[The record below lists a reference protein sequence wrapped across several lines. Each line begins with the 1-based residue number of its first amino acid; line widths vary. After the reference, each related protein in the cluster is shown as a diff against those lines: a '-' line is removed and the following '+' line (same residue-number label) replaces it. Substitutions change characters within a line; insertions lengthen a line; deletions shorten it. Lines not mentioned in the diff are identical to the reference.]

1 MKFKRRKSI
10 KEDKC
15 RSEISQT
22 KFIPFQGHWDENII
36 ITKNNELMSTI
47 QVEGFSFETA
57 DDDDLDIKK
66 EILNT
71 LFKSVAGGDC
81 ALYFHIIR
89 KRESASVPGDF
100 DNKFCRK
107 LNDAWREKH
116 EGKISFKNDLY
127 VTVVKKEDTEGAVG
141 KTAGMFSKITQVADA
156 EAQDIVMR
164 DKAKS
169 LKEITSRLM
178 GSLKSYKPKLLG
190 IRENEKGSFSEVF
203 EFFGQIINGGIHSNM
218 MVPTTN
224 ADKYLSKQRI
234 YFGKT
239 ALEMRDEKGQSRFG
253 GAITIKEY
261 PSSTNAG
268 MLDSLL
274 QLPFEMIVTHAFYF
288 SNFTLQGSFWAQLPT
303 NFEYI
308 ARPSVINT
316 LNLVGLCSLHNYPYG
331 KRVGNHWGPAVTD
344 LDTTSGTPFYFNFH
358 VRDVGHSMIIGPTGA
373 GKTVM
378 LGFLAAMSQKYKP
391 DMFFFDKD
399 RGAEIMIRAI
409 GGTFTIL
416 NPAKK
421 MGFNPLKLEDSP
433 ENREFLFE
441 LLTAL
446 ASESGKYDLTPE
458 EKEQI
463 IEAIKGNYK
472 LPFEARVLRNIAPF
486 FGLEKPGSIASRL
499 RVWHSGE
506 ARAGVFDNDE
516 DGLSF
521 DGKRVHGFEM
531 APILESPDALGPV
544 LLYVF
549 HRINMTLTG
558 SPTVIILD
566 EAWALLDNPVFAP
579 KIKNWLKVLRKLNG
593 MVVFAT
599 QSPEDVANSRIS
611 ETLVQQTSTQI
622 FLANMKATSVYQEV
636 FKLSN
641 REYALKICK
650 FFILI
655 FTALLIFLAAED
667 SFAQTDPIPPIPE
680 NPNFRISTDCSD
692 YPGFINKIV
701 NCVTGMVKYSVL
713 EELLT
718 KVHGAFVQAANGAII
733 VYLML
738 FGFKLM
744 LGGVDNIKSEI
755 FIVSITCVMI
765 LYMNNTTKIIDVVK
779 LFIKGQSE
787 FANAATVAISESP
800 LNNPDGTQEIVCVG
814 PFATDADGEIIYRD
828 GVPRPIEVDGERV
841 TFNVWQ
847 RVDCVIGYI
856 MGVHPAFERT
866 GQFFDRN
873 VKKDSGGA
881 TVDKRRYNYEMFAG
895 PDNPFAN
902 MAEDPFTFLAD
913 PEKAKVTENFES
925 FLSFSLVSIGLSMLF
940 SDSMGIIVMLTGL
953 FIIFLM
959 IAAFGQA
966 ALIYIT
972 SLFAIV
978 VLALFAP
985 IIIPLFLFKFTRK
998 IFDFWLQMFFTYML
1012 QPGIMLAYL
1021 TFMVFVLQYV
1031 INYKGA
1037 SSNGVEGKS
1046 LISYH
1051 FGESF
1056 IKADTAPW
1064 DPVSYVENL
1073 ESSFSDNNKTFSQF
1087 SKMTESSIID
1097 IQDVDT
1103 YSSLLAS
1110 DDLQKRAAQIELIE
1124 RVNVADTFK
1133 NVSGRT
1139 ANLSGVKKES
1149 ISLPYHKFYTG
1160 VDVKGGAEKQFFGNI
1175 GGGILAN
1182 MSSSDFIQRI
1192 LKDDEFFK
1200 EISELNAEDQVKAF
1214 QDKINYMQILLVVF
1228 LTISVTFAFM
1238 QNVMAFGNEMAGAGT
1253 LPVAQAVNVY
1263 NGLTSKMAANINR

>member
-288 SNFTLQGSFWAQLPT
+288 SNRGAAITQMGLQQSRMRSAGDKSISQTEQLTIAMDMAQSGEIGFGKHHMSVFVYRDDLEDLEMNLSDIYSKMVDVSITPTKESFTLQGSFWAQLPT

-641 REYALKICK
+641 REYALIKY
-650 FFILI
+650 
-655 FTALLIFLAAED
+655 TDPGSRYFLVKQGED
-667 SFAQTDPIPPIPE
+667 SVVA
-680 NPNFRISTDCSD
+680 RIDLSGMED
-692 YPGFINKIV
+692 YIE
-701 NCVTGMVKYSVL
+701 VL
-713 EELLT
+713 SARADT
-718 KVHGAFVQAANGAII
+718 VR
-733 VYLML
+733 
-738 FGFKLM
+738 
-744 LGGVDNIKSEI
+744 
-755 FIVSITCVMI
+755 I
-765 LYMNNTTKIIDVVK
+765 LDKIIDK
-779 LFIKGQSE
+779 TGDNPDDWLDEFIKQ
-787 FANAATVAISESP
+787 V
-800 LNNPDGTQEIVCVG
+800 
-814 PFATDADGEIIYRD
+814 R
-828 GVPRPIEVDGERV
+828 
-841 TFNVWQ
+841 
-847 RVDCVIGYI
+847 
-856 MGVHPAFERT
+856 
-866 GQFFDRN
+866 
-873 VKKDSGGA
+873 KK
-881 TVDKRRYNYEMFAG
+881 
-895 PDNPFAN
+895 
-902 MAEDPFTFLAD
+902 
-913 PEKAKVTENFES
+913 
-925 FLSFSLVSIGLSMLF
+925 
-940 SDSMGIIVMLTGL
+940 
-953 FIIFLM
+953 
-959 IAAFGQA
+959 
-966 ALIYIT
+966 
-972 SLFAIV
+972 
-978 VLALFAP
+978 
-985 IIIPLFLFKFTRK
+985 
-998 IFDFWLQMFFTYML
+998 
-1012 QPGIMLAYL
+1012 
-1021 TFMVFVLQYV
+1021 
-1031 INYKGA
+1031 
-1037 SSNGVEGKS
+1037 
-1046 LISYH
+1046 
-1051 FGESF
+1051 
-1056 IKADTAPW
+1056 
-1064 DPVSYVENL
+1064 
-1073 ESSFSDNNKTFSQF
+1073 
-1087 SKMTESSIID
+1087 
-1097 IQDVDT
+1097 
-1103 YSSLLAS
+1103 
-1110 DDLQKRAAQIELIE
+1110 
-1124 RVNVADTFK
+1124 
-1133 NVSGRT
+1133 
-1139 ANLSGVKKES
+1139 
-1149 ISLPYHKFYTG
+1149 
-1160 VDVKGGAEKQFFGNI
+1160 
-1175 GGGILAN
+1175 
-1182 MSSSDFIQRI
+1182 
-1192 LKDDEFFK
+1192 
-1200 EISELNAEDQVKAF
+1200 
-1214 QDKINYMQILLVVF
+1214 
-1228 LTISVTFAFM
+1228 
-1238 QNVMAFGNEMAGAGT
+1238 
-1253 LPVAQAVNVY
+1253 
-1263 NGLTSKMAANINR
+1263 